1 VSATVSIRLRDATAL
16 DVDAIARIEAL
27 AFTDPWSR
35 ASFASLL
42 GSPHVVF
49 LVAEQCTAPAF
60 SDAPGARG
68 EVAGYVVAWT
78 VADEAEIANVAVAP
92 SLRGRGFGGR
102 LLDAALREVER
113 RGAGAVFLEV
123 RESNAAARALYAA
136 RRFVEV
142 GRRRAYYRRPQE
154 DALVLRRDAHPG

>member
-1 VSATVSIRLRDATAL
+1 MGGGARAHASSAFRDARVSATVSIRLRDATAL

-49 LVAEQCTAPAF
+49 LVAEQSTAPAF

-68 EVAGYVVAWT
+68 RPYFRPRGST
-78 VADEAEIANVAVAP
+78 SPRREA
-92 SLRGRGFGGR
+92 L
-102 LLDAALREVER
+102 
-113 RGAGAVFLEV
+113 
-123 RESNAAARALYAA
+123 
-136 RRFVEV
+136 
-142 GRRRAYYRRPQE
+142 
-154 DALVLRRDAHPG
+154 